1 MKNNE
6 FFEINCAINGGERL
20 TIKIPMSV
28 HPEFQLAVSNTD
40 AEAMAHLAEL
50 FAEFAELDR
59 IKRQTFQALVEK
71 RADQIS
77 NFVDMLNLLK
87 ATRLCNVFFGN

>member
-1 MKNNE
+1 MKKQ

-40 AEAMAHLAEL
+40 AEAMGHLTEL
-50 FAEFAELDR
+50 FAEFSELDL

>member
-1 MKNNE
+1 MKNQ

-20 TIKIPMSV
+20 TIKIPMSL
-28 HPEFQLAVSNTD
+28 HWEFQLAVSNTD

-50 FAEFAELDR
+50 FAEFSELDH

-77 NFVDMLNLLK
+77 SFVDMLNLLK
-87 ATRLCNVFFGN
+87 ATRLCDVFFGN

>member
-6 FFEINCAINGGERL
+6 FFELNCAINGGERL

-28 HPEFQLAVSNTD
+28 HPEFQLAVTNTNT
-40 AEAMAHLAEL
+40 EAMAHLTEL
-50 FAEFAELDR
+50 FAEFSELDH

-71 RADQIS
+71 RAEQIS
-77 NFVDMLNLLK
+77 SLMDMLNLLK
-87 ATRLCNVFFGN
+87 ATRLCTAFFGN

>member
-1 MKNNE
+1 MKNE

-20 TIKIPMSV
+20 TIKLPMTV

-40 AEAMAHLAEL
+40 IEAMKNLTEL
-50 FAEFAELDR
+50 FAEFSELDY

-71 RADQIS
+71 RTGQIS
-77 NFVDMLNLLK
+77 SFVDLLNLLK
-87 ATRLCNVFFGN
+87 ATRLCIAFFGN